1 MELKID
7 RLYYDKKIDSNV
19 KYLGMLNTRINGK
32 FVDQFCFRI
41 LHNDSICLI
50 DSEMVNERIFK
61 EKPKYLTDIKY
72 KDILFMPLV
81 VTEVINP
88 ERINLRSRPIRA
100 AYLQGGFSYSFSF
113 NFNGTGKFN
122 YQMVFKSEKDFKDYI
137 ERKTKIIFY

>member
-19 KYLGMLNTRINGK
+19 KYLGTLNTRINGK

-50 DSEMVNERIFK
+50 DSEMVNERILE
-61 EKPKYLTDIKY
+61 EKPKYLADIKPT
-72 KDILFMPLV
+72 DILFMPLV
-81 VTEVINP
+81 VTEVLSP
-88 ERINLRSRPIRA
+88 ERTNSRSRPIRA
-100 AYLQGGFSYSFSF
+100 SYLQCGFSYSFSF

-122 YQMVFKSEKDFKDYI
+122 YQMVFKSEKDFNEYI
-137 ERKTKIIFY
+137 EAMNAKMK